1 MAGTIDILKY
11 VLGLDTRELQTGA
24 RTAERTVN
32 NMSNQMVTSI
42 GRIATAFGGMYTVH
56 KALQM
61 AKQLGEFALTVT
73 KTAARTEEL
82 GVVVANVGKISGYSA
97 SYLAQQEQVIQKL
110 GITTQASRMLLIRF
124 MQSQLDVAKAA
135 KIARAAQ
142 DFAVI
147 GMMDS
152 SEAAKMLTFA
162 ISAQRPRLLRQ
173 FGIVTDLAEVFR
185 KYGKTVGKS
194 AEDLTEHEKRM
205 SFYNV
210 IMENASRITGTYE
223 SAMETAGK
231 RMRSIPR
238 YCQEAANAV
247 GKIFM
252 PMFREMVDD
261 VTQGFKDVEKAV
273 TENQEA
279 VKKWQAALVAGY
291 KPVHISM
298 ELFKKAIGGVIDH
311 IAILKKALFDLPLDA
326 VKKMLGIK
334 APEIKLEVLYDYPR
348 PPNRADVDKVV
359 EPLATALLDQM
370 LWKLDLDRKYEKIT
384 LAQYKTHLQNILT
397 AYKLTEEQRIG
408 IKKKITEIEYQIEA
422 DMVKNYE
429 AKLKEWNKTYAK
441 WIKDRTEKI
450 KEIEENKYAWLY
462 EHEQISAEQYVTFLN
477 WKLEK
482 FEEYSDEWIAIMQNI
497 EGIKDDAAAKDEER
511 WAKQIATQEE
521 MLDVLLTGY
530 DSFFSSLINRNLSVT
545 EALKLAWQ
553 DLTKAMLGYG
563 FDLLKQDIKNAL
575 LRKTT
580 EAGVQKS
587 MLAAVASGTAARIAW
602 MAKEGAA
609 ALMAAAKSI
618 YSAVAKIFEAHAW
631 IPFVGVAIAGA
642 FVGAMMASIGKFK
655 KFAEGGLVGGLLA
668 GQDQLLAALTKGE
681 FVIPK
686 PAVQRIGVPALEHMR
701 RTGEVPSRRGG
712 NVYIDMGGFT
722 FNGTKREDAYLIEN
736 FVEDK
741 IVEVI
746 EEKLKDRELVL

>member
-1 MAGTIDILKY
+1 MAGTVDILKY
-11 VLGLDTRELQTGA
+11 VLGLDTKELQSGA
-24 RTAERTVN
+24 KTAERTVN

-42 GRIATAFGGMYTVH
+42 GRIATAFGGMYAVH

-61 AKQLGEFALTVT
+61 AKTLGEFALTVT

-97 SYLAQQEQVIQKL
+97 DYLAQQEQVIQKL

-124 MQSQLDVAKAA
+124 MQSQIDVAKAA

-238 YCQEAANAV
+238 YSEEAANAV

-252 PMFREMVDD
+252 PVFREMVDD
-261 VTQGFKDVEKAV
+261 ITQGFKDVEKAV

-279 VKKWQAALVAGY
+279 VKKWQVALVAGY

-311 IAILKKALFDLPLDA
+311 VAILKRALFDLPLDA

-348 PPNRADVDKVV
+348 PPDKADVDKVV
-359 EPLATALLDQM
+359 EPLTTALLDQM
-370 LWKLDLDRKYEKIT
+370 LWKLSLDRKYEKIT
-384 LAQYKTHLQNILT
+384 LAQYKAHLQRILT
-397 AYKLTEEQRIG
+397 AYKLTGEQQVD
-408 IKKKITEIEYQIEA
+408 IKRKVAEVEYQIEA
-422 DMVKNYE
+422 NMVKNYE
-429 AKLKEWNKTYAK
+429 AKLKEWNETYAK
-441 WIKDRTEKI
+441 WIKDRTEKV
-450 KEIEENKYAWLY
+450 KEMEENKYDWLY
-462 EHEQISAEQYVTFLN
+462 EHEQISMERYIGFLQQQ
-477 WKLEK
+477 LEA
-482 FEEYSDEWIAIMQNI
+482 FEAYEDDWIAIMQQI
-497 EGIKDDAAAKDEER
+497 EGIKDDAAAKEKER
-511 WAKQIATQEE
+511 WEEQHEVAIQMYQAIGDMAGKVYADIFTAGKSLTQSLEE
-521 MLDVLLTGY
+521 GWRWLMNQVVGIFAD
-530 DSFFSSLINRNLSVT
+530 
-545 EALKLAWQ
+545 
-553 DLTKAMLGYG
+553 
-563 FDLLKQDIKNAL
+563 
-575 LRKTT
+575 
-580 EAGVQKS
+580 
-587 MLAAVASGTAARIAW
+587 MLAKFITTSLLELARHTATEKAKTAVTAA
-602 MAKEGAA
+602 E
-609 ALMAAAKSI
+609 AAKR
-618 YSAVAKIFEAHAW
+618 ATLTVATGGWGFLM
-631 IPFVGVAIAGA
+631 P
-642 FVGAMMASIGKFK
+642 FK
-655 KFAEGGLVGGLLA
+655 KGGLVEMQQGGLVGGIRSLK
-668 GQDQLLAALTKGE
+668 DNVLAALSVGE

-701 RTGEVPSRRGG
+701 RTGEVPSRTV
-712 NVYIDMGGFT
+712 NVNIDMGGFA
-722 FNGTKREDAYLIEN
+722 FSGTQRADAYLIES

-741 IVEVI
+741 LTEVI
-746 EEKLKDRELVL
+746 EEKLKSRDLVL